1 MKRTKIICTLG
12 PASDNEEILRQLMV
26 SGMDVARF
34 NFSHGSYEEHGQ
46 RFARFDKARKDL
58 HLPIASLL
66 DTKGPEMRT
75 GKLKGGKKV
84 ALVEG
89 ENYTLTTDPIE
100 GDNKRGFINY
110 SGLPEDV
117 SAGDHILLDDGL
129 IELKVESVTATEINC
144 LILNG
149 GELGERKGINVPGVP
164 IRLPALT
171 DQDKNDIVFG
181 INQGFDFIAASFV
194 RNADCIYE
202 IKDILRE
209 YRSDMRVIAKI
220 ENKEGIDNID
230 EIIKASDAVMV
241 ARGDMGVE
249 IPAEEVPYIQK
260 VIIQKCNNAF
270 KPVITATQMLDS
282 MIRNPRPTRAEVT
295 DVANA
300 IYDGTDCVML
310 SGETAMGKYPV
321 EALKTMVQIAE
332 STEKHLDYE
341 KILARRSEFRKNDTS
356 TAVAYAS
363 VATAFHLN
371 AKCLIT
377 PTMSGFTARIVSQF
391 RPRTPV
397 VATSPREEVLRRMQL
412 YWGIRPIYSHEKL
425 HSETIVSSSVTSA
438 MLENIVRPGDIVVMT
453 AGLPAVNV
461 QMGERGETNVMRVIT
476 VKSDDAK

>member
-1 MKRTKIICTLG
+1 MTKRTKIICTLG
-12 PASDNEEILRQLMV
+12 PASDNEDLLRKMML
-26 SGMDVARF
+26 SGLDVARF

-46 RFARFDKARKDL
+46 RFERFDKVRKEL

-84 ALVEG
+84 TLIEG
-89 ENYTLTTDPIE
+89 DVYTLTTDLIE
-100 GDNKRGFINY
+100 GDEKRGHINY

-117 SAGDHILLDDGL
+117 SPGDQILLDDGL
-129 IELKVESVTATEINC
+129 IELKVLSVNENGINC
-144 LILNG
+144 LIQNG
-149 GELGERKGINVPGVP
+149 GELGERKGVNVPNVP
-164 IRLPALT
+164 VRLPALT
-171 DQDKNDIVFG
+171 EQDKNDIVFG

-209 YRSDMRVIAKI
+209 YRSDMRIIAKI
-220 ENKEGIDNID
+220 ENRQGIDNID
-230 EIIKASDAVMV
+230 EIIKAADAIMV

-260 VIIQKCNNAF
+260 VIIQKCNDAF

-310 SGETAMGKYPV
+310 SGETAMGKYPL
-321 EALKTMVQIAE
+321 ETLKTMVQIAE

-341 KILARRSEFRKNDTS
+341 KILAKRSVFRKNDTS

-397 VATSPREEVLRRMQL
+397 VATSPREVVLRRMQL
-412 YWGIRPIYSHEKL
+412 YWGITPIYSHEKM
-425 HSETIVSSSVTSA
+425 HSETIASSAVTA
-438 MLENIVRPGDIVVMT
+438 GMLEKHRPPGRYCRNDRGT
-453 AGLPAVNV
+453 ACR
-461 QMGERGETNVMRVIT
+461 QR
-476 VKSDDAK
+476 SDGRAW

>member
-12 PASDNEEILRQLMV
+12 PGSENEETLRQLMRN
-26 SGMDVARF
+26 GMDIARF
-34 NFSHGSYEEHGQ
+34 NFSHGSYEEHSA
-46 RFARFDKARKDL
+46 RFAIFDKVRTEM
-58 HLPIASLL
+58 HLPVAALL

-75 GKLKGGKKV
+75 GTLKGGKKV
-84 ALVEG
+84 TLVEG
-89 ENYTLTTDPIE
+89 EAYTLTTEPIE
-100 GDNKRGFINY
+100 GDAKRGYINY
-110 SGLPEDV
+110 SGLTEDV
-117 SAGDHILLDDGL
+117 HPGDCILIDDGL
-129 IELKVESVTATEINC
+129 IELQVESVTETEINC
-144 LILNG
+144 RIKNG
-149 GELGERKGINVPGVP
+149 GELGERKGVNVPNVRV
-164 IRLPALT
+164 RLPALT
-171 DQDKNDIVFG
+171 EQDKNDIVFG
-181 INQGFDFIAASFV
+181 INQGFDFVAASFV

-209 YRSDMRVIAKI
+209 YRSDMRIIAKI

-230 EIIKASDAVMV
+230 SIIKASDASMI

-260 VIIQKCNNAF
+260 VIIQKCNDAF

-341 KILARRSEFRKNDTS
+341 KILAKRSVFRKNDTS

-363 VATAFHLN
+363 VATALHLN
-371 AKCLIT
+371 AKCIIT
-377 PTMSGFTARIVSQF
+377 PTMSGFTARLISQF
-391 RPRTPV
+391 RPATPV
-397 VATSPREEVLRRMQL
+397 VATSPREAVLRRMQL
-412 YWGIRPIYSHEKL
+412 YWGIRPIYSHEEM
-425 HSETIVSSSVTSA
+425 HTEVIVSSAVTAA

-476 VKSDDAK
+476 VKSEPNK

>member
-12 PASDNEEILRQLMV
+12 PASDNEEILTQLMLT
-26 SGMDVARF
+26 GMNIARF
-34 NFSHGSYEEHGQ
+34 NFSHGSYEEHGA
-46 RFARFDKARKDL
+46 RFAKFVETRERL

-75 GKLKGGKKV
+75 GLLKDGKKV
-84 ALVEG
+84 TLVEG
-89 ENYTLTTDPIE
+89 EKYTLTTDTIV
-100 GDNKRGFINY
+100 GDNIRGHINY
-110 SGLPEDV
+110 SGLCEDISV
-117 SAGDHILLDDGL
+117 GNRILLDDGL
-129 IELKVESVTATEINC
+129 IELEVLEVSGTDIIC
-144 LILNG
+144 RILNG
-149 GELGERKGINVPGVP
+149 GELGERKGVNVPNVP
-164 IRLPALT
+164 VRLPSLT
-171 DQDKNDIVFG
+171 EQDKNDIVFG
-181 INQGFDFIAASFV
+181 INQGFDFVAASFV

-209 YRSDMRVIAKI
+209 YRSDMRIIAKI
-220 ENKEGIDNID
+220 ENREGIDNID
-230 EIIKASDAVMV
+230 AIIKASDAIMI

-260 VIIQKCNNAF
+260 VIIQKCNDAF

-310 SGETAMGKYPV
+310 SGETAMGKHPI
-321 EALKTMVQIAE
+321 ETLKTMVQIAE

-341 KILARRSEFRKNDTS
+341 KILIKRSEFRKNDTS
-356 TAVAYAS
+356 TAVAYSS

-371 AKCLIT
+371 AKCIIT
-377 PTMSGFTARIVSQF
+377 PTMSGFTARLISQF
-391 RPRTPV
+391 RPCTMV
-397 VATSPREEVLRRMQL
+397 VATSPREEVLRRMQI
-412 YWGIRPIYSHEKL
+412 YWGIEPIFSGEKM
-425 HSETIVSSSVTSA
+425 HTETIISSAVTAA
-438 MLENIVRPGDIVVMT
+438 MLENIVQAGDIVVMT

-476 VKSDDAK
+476 VKSDN